1 MSQNNVF
8 SLELAKQLY
17 DSAERF
23 PIDFDDAWVWLEFSS
38 KGNAKRSFENAGFV
52 DGIDFEVFII
62 PNKNPSGGRPAEQIR
77 LACDCFKHWGMMAGT
92 EKGKQIRLYFIECE
106 RIAKSKDLL
115 RNLPLTQET
124 IKEIKKL
131 IVELASRGEIRSTED
146 GYYSVLDVIRKAGDK
161 KAPSSS
167 WSQLK
172 HRNDNGYKI
181 VDFYCYHI
189 FPGRGNCPTPVT
201 SLDGCVY
208 IINLLPGEMRQK
220 MRCLSV
226 KVKSQETPQV
236 SKEEFSVNPTT
247 DASMPQM
254 FALMQAQNQQVMAA
268 MMQMQQENN
277 RQIQSVLN
285 VLTQVVVTR
294 RDA

>member
-1 MSQNNVF
+1 MLQNNMF

-17 DSAERF
+17 DSTERF
-23 PIDFDDAWVWLEFSS
+23 PIDFDDAWEWLEFST
-38 KGNAKRSFENAGFV
+38 KGNGKRSFLGAGFV
-52 DGIDFEVFII
+52 EDIDFCSFIKTEKRDIGATQVEVI
-62 PNKNPSGGRPAEQIR
+62 KLTCE
-77 LACDCFKHWGMMAGT
+77 CFKQWGMMAGT
-92 EKGKQIRLYFIECE
+92 DKGKQIRFYFLECE

-189 FPGRGNCPTPVT
+189 FPGRGN
-201 SLDGCVY
+201 
-208 IINLLPGEMRQK
+208 
-220 MRCLSV
+220 
-226 KVKSQETPQV
+226 
-236 SKEEFSVNPTT
+236 
-247 DASMPQM
+247 
-254 FALMQAQNQQVMAA
+254 
-268 MMQMQQENN
+268 
-277 RQIQSVLN
+277 
-285 VLTQVVVTR
+285 
-294 RDA
+294 